1 MNDETFEKARGLKQE
16 IKRLEG
22 SITEIKNILND
33 AHLYGI
39 TIEMVDRWLQE
50 FKSFQKAEIIKL
62 QKEYDEL

>member
-33 AHLYGI
+33 AHLYWI